1 MATTSI
7 FVRDHPSRTIV
18 VRPPTN
24 FSSICIVFSAQQT
37 DRGLCSSVL
46 LQPADTIDFASLRL
60 LLATPVHGCLGTI
73 TIDNDVFIALVVEAE
88 IVGVLE
94 DQSIF
99 RILKTL
105 FFSLLS
111 NKYDKLH
118 LEPAPSTSAS
128 VFGDEQPIIL
138 HPCQLL
144 IKLLSYG
151 SFYYSSSF
159 DLTRRMDERLSPLAT
174 STPSESLAP
183 TSSVLDTMNLDYV
196 WNRGMLRQILQ
207 IREQELTPQS
217 RLEFDRGE
225 HLLVIIQGFFGLDNV
240 VSKSGKW
247 QLGII
252 SRLGCNR
259 AGTRFNARGINDD
272 GHVSNF
278 VETEFLM
285 INAKY
290 KTSFLQI
297 RGSVPVFWEQTGVQ
311 VSHKVVLSR
320 GSESAQ
326 PAAVKH
332 FEELVRLY
340 SAVQIVNLLA
350 QSPTSPE
357 YALTESYRTA
367 VALLPRETA
376 DSVLYST
383 FDFHAVIKRDQYER
397 LDSLLP
403 QVQSSMKKFGYFVF
417 DIDRETPVL
426 RQTGVFRTNCL
437 DCLDRTNVIQT
448 YISRQM
454 LDAHLSRF
462 GIQLNFSDQ
471 DLWTRAFNGLWA
483 DSSYTRNGKQT
494 MLGYLD
500 DAAKSVNRFYVS
512 NFQDKGKQE
521 AIDLLF
527 SKGHTMNNL
536 LLRNPV
542 YELVEREMEARIH
555 EYAKPFE
562 LSILLGT
569 YNLHGKMPTSDMLS
583 LWLNTDKAKTSD
595 MIIIGVQELI
605 ELTPDR
611 YISAD
616 TNLLRLQLEAELLAA
631 LNSRPFANYVVLRSL
646 HLVALG
652 IFVFIRHEMSRHIR
666 KLETS
671 VVKTGLGG
679 MAANKGGI
687 GISMNYHDT
696 SLAFVTAHFAAGSN
710 AIEERNRD
718 YWTVT
723 NGLIFRG
730 RKLYDHDMIF
740 WLGDFNYRVDL
751 LNEEVRKCVKTNNL
765 KRLIENDQLGQ
776 QIHRGLA
783 FNGFKEGALTFDPT
797 YKYDSWS
804 TNYDTSEKARTPSWT
819 DRILF
824 KGKQIKLQEYSRGEI
839 QISDHRP
846 VLAVLVIQVNEID
859 FQARNAIQS
868 SLLKK
873 HFDGVCSIPAQNP
886 SSRSAITSKKIPGV
900 PQPSFRAERIPSV
913 SAVATGTLIDVTQD
927 PGPVVPLTQNPF
939 ITKDPLLWSSTSG
952 PLPPPSSDDCRWWDS
967 PPIPSS
973 YATNVGDKKTMQVG
987 VSLLD

>member
-483 DSSYTRNGKQT
+483 DAILT
-494 MLGYLD
+494 MLQNPSTDSMYPTF
-500 DAAKSVNRFYVS
+500 RI
-512 NFQDKGKQE
+512 KGKQE

-927 PGPVVPLTQNPF
+927 PGGLVDMHSQFNS
-939 ITKDPLLWSSTSG
+939 TKFNLLQW
-952 PLPPPSSDDCRWWDS
+952 
-967 PPIPSS
+967 
-973 YATNVGDKKTMQVG
+973 
-987 VSLLD
+987 